1 MIKKQKIQI
10 TFSSKSVPMIGLNV
24 KESVGALTLNTQF
37 SEFFRK
43 SNITSYHFT
52 QNRLIG
58 IGWAVQPGH
67 VFREK
72 TL

>member
-1 MIKKQKIQI
+1 
-10 TFSSKSVPMIGLNV
+10 MIGLNV

-58 IGWAVQPGH
+58 IG
-67 VFREK
+67 
-72 TL
+72 